1 MCHRMVSSVAIIW
14 IAATSLC
21 LSSLA
26 QEEELPECRDGDVFC
41 YTQTGHKLFGD
52 GQHAEAVE
60 WFKKAGDNPPAID
73 ALGFSYETGQGNPK
87 DLPKAFQLYIE
98 AAEKGYDQAQF
109 HAGNC
114 YARGVGVGVNDKVA
128 MEWFRKAADQGTCTI
143 FPPSSHLRSAIIR
156 VCFSGHPSAAYNA
169 GLRLYD
175 GRGVQMDKMAAVEM
189 FKKAAEAG
197 HTGGMVTSL
206 NCKGLIFDCVLGA
219 AVQCGSL
226 LPQHPRA
233 CAERHQSCRVVPEVC
248 PWSNKRS
255 RHGSGFIVVQGC
267 TEGPCRVGHEHRYV
281 LHVWKRPALCP

>member
-128 MEWFRKAADQGTCTI
+128 MEWFRKAADQG
-143 FPPSSHLRSAIIR
+143 
-156 VCFSGHPSAAYNA
+156 HPSAAYNA

-197 HTGGMVTSL
+197 HTGGMYNVGVFFLSTRGPAQSDTKAAEWFL
-206 NCKGLIFDCVLGA
+206 RAAQKGHAESATNIAMCYMSGRGVPKDKEEARRWLEEAASNGNKQARAMLDTNYQGEGLG
-219 AVQCGSL
+219 
-226 LPQHPRA
+226 
-233 CAERHQSCRVVPEVC
+233 
-248 PWSNKRS
+248 SNKPD
-255 RHGSGFIVVQGC
+255 
-267 TEGPCRVGHEHRYV
+267 EGHKIMDNPKE
-281 LHVWKRPALCP
+281 L